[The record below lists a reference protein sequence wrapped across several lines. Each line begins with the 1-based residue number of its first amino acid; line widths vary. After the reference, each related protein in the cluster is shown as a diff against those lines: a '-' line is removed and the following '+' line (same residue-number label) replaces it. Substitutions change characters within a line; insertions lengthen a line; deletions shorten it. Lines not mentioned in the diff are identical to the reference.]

1 MRITRPKLQDVESK
15 ARIQHLSRPWLLTM
29 MLWAVGLV
37 VLSLVSFSKL
47 NAQSLRSTAAQ
58 AGIFVAGVDSVYV
71 NRRVATPG
79 QVIRSGDVIQTDAS
93 GRARFIF
100 LNNTT
105 VHLAGNS
112 ELKVDRAIAAS
123 SGRPATLIVDMNRGV
138 GRVIAGDRRQRE
150 VALIRGGGSI
160 AAIQSGALDM
170 VSSNGRL
177 VTAMRSGSASCRS
190 SSGQI
195 VTMTESQRACIL
207 AGGAV
212 RPSVLSAAMARAI
225 DDRMS
230 VPPSALAR
238 AIQQP
243 APRLPATAS
252 LPTPTNTRSV
262 SSTQTQLAKRS
273 ETTSAP
279 AQASQPVE
287 TAEPELVAPTTIVST
302 AARDQAQLEDF
313 QVEPVE
319 VQDEG
324 QSVAADEVI
333 IDTPAEPVQA
343 PSTDVLAPPV
353 TEPEAPSANEPPNQP
368 LPAPTEIIDDL
379 EPLLERND
387 DLVTN
392 TLENTTSE

>member
-15 ARIQHLSRPWLLTM
+15 ARMQRLSRPWLLTM

-58 AGIFVAGVDSVYV
+58 AGVFVAGVDSVYI

-79 QVIRSGDVIQTDAS
+79 QVIRAGDVIQTDAS

-123 SGRPATLIVDMNRGV
+123 SSRPATLIVDMNRGM

-190 SSGQI
+190 SSG
-195 VTMTESQRACIL
+195 
-207 AGGAV
+207 
-212 RPSVLSAAMARAI
+212 
-225 DDRMS
+225 RMS

-238 AIQQP
+238 AIEP
-243 APRLPATAS
+243 PTPRLPTPAS
-252 LPTPTNTRSV
+252 QPTPTTARSV
-262 SSTQTQLAKRS
+262 SSTQTQLATRS
-273 ETTSAP
+273 ESTNAP
-279 AQASQPVE
+279 AQTSQP
-287 TAEPELVAPTTIVST
+287 AEPELVAPPSIAST
-302 AARDQAQLEDF
+302 AAQDQASLEDF
-313 QVEPVE
+313 QAEPVVVEE
-319 VQDEG
+319 VEQQPVAVDETT
-324 QSVAADEVI
+324 VEA
-333 IDTPAEPVQA
+333 PAEPVQA
-343 PSTDVLAPPV
+343 RSTDVLAPPV
-353 TEPEAPSANEPPNQP
+353 TEPEAPPANEPPKNP

-379 EPLLERND
+379 EPLLDRNG
-387 DLVTN
+387 DLIDN
-392 TLENTTSE
+392 TLENTASE